1 MIIQSVH
8 AQNVLKY
15 ANLVLKDIPQNGLI
29 AISGRNESGKTS
41 VVETICFAL
50 FGRTFSVPQDRLEK
64 IIRWGETSCQ
74 VEMVFMANDKQLYRL
89 ERSLDYKGTHA
100 AQLYLVDDDKEIAT
114 GPHTVE
120 EAVYEITG
128 FDYPQYLDSLYLAQ
142 REIST
147 PHSQSDTIKAIAGAT
162 DLEYVLEDLAEEAE
176 QERERITDVE
186 YEINNLV
193 EKINELGSTDEA
205 LDSVE
210 TETRALKDKIHETE
224 DAIRQL
230 EKAAD
235 EIQSSCPKLQEVGRH
250 VSTAS
255 LDTSLK
261 TWNEMVDKLEGRMED
276 LRKSCAQIE
285 TDSDLCTES
294 SDLNLYIADMG
305 ERLDAFEDVQG
316 RMGAYRIQLAALLGE
331 NASDHEELHTEE
343 PLPRQRKKLQGQ
355 LSRARFK
362 NVATQVLILASV
374 VLALFTLIG
383 WWQLEYKPD
392 EDLANWYWSWLAQRF
407 NGWDITR
414 NYWLQL
420 ISIGSGLATVI
431 LIFFSMGMSFRIK
444 SLKKQEAELLDRLED
459 IQARAKL
466 IDEAEEIPFTQLI
479 EGLQKLNN
487 EGISRLLKDYIEGDG
502 LPFSNQLALTTEQ
515 DRLIDLM
522 NSCMIS
528 VADLRESIAT
538 EIGRHKR
545 IIEESRE
552 QINALEKEKEEIL
565 ENARQAAALREEVNV
580 LATQT
585 RRHGEH
591 IQTLEMG
598 QYLLTETCRNIYNR
612 FNQVLSKY
620 TGKVMPKLTEDR
632 YKQMQ
637 IGDDLGV
644 RVFSQEKNDFG
655 ELEEFSSGTQ
665 RQMLL
670 AVRLA
675 MAKALVEATGQE
687 KQFIIL
693 DEPFAFF
700 DRERIRATLAAL
712 PKVDKR
718 LDQVWIITQEFED
731 TSSFVLHI
739 ECKQDNDEL
748 IIGQVAS
755 S

>member
-1 MIIQSVH
+1 MIIQSLQ

-15 ANLVLKDIPQNGLI
+15 ANLVLNDIPQSGLI

-74 VEMVFMANDKQLYRL
+74 VEMVFQANDKQLYRL

-100 AQLYLVDDDKEIAT
+100 AQLYRLDEDKAFAT

-162 DLEYVLEDLAEEAE
+162 DLEDVLEDLVMEAE
-176 QERERITDVE
+176 QERDRISDVE

-193 EKINELGSTDEA
+193 AKINELGSSEEE

-210 TETRALKDKIHETE
+210 TETRSLNDKIRETE

-235 EIQSSCPKLQEVGRH
+235 EIQSSCPKLQEVGKRI
-250 VSTAS
+250 STSS
-255 LDTSLK
+255 LETSLK
-261 TWNEMVDKLEGRMED
+261 TWGEMIDDLEERMED

-285 TDSDLCTES
+285 TDSELCTES
-294 SDLNLYIADMG
+294 SDLSLYISDMG
-305 ERLDAFEDVQG
+305 DRLEAFEDVRD
-316 RMGAYRIQLAALLGE
+316 RMNTYRIQLAALLGE
-331 NASDHEELHTEE
+331 EATNHEELHTEE
-343 PLPRQRKKLQGQ
+343 PLPIQRKKIQSQ
-355 LSRARFK
+355 LSRSRLK
-362 NVATQVLILASV
+362 NFFTQLLILVSV
-374 VLALFTLIG
+374 VLALFTLVG

-392 EDLANWYWSWLAQRF
+392 ENLADWYWSWLAQRF
-407 NGWDITR
+407 NGWDAAR
-414 NYWLQL
+414 NHWLQM
-420 ISIGSGLATVI
+420 ISIGAGLATVV
-431 LIFFSMGMSFRIK
+431 LIFISMSISFRLK
-444 SLKKQEAELLDRLED
+444 NLKKQEAGLQDRLED
-459 IQARAKL
+459 IQSRARL
-466 IDEAEEIPFTQLI
+466 IDEAEEIPFTDLI

-487 EGISRLLKDYIEGDG
+487 EGITKLLKEYIEHDG

-522 NSCMIS
+522 NSCMSS

-552 QINALEKEKEEIL
+552 QIQTLEKDKEEIL
-565 ENARQAAALREEVNV
+565 ENARQAAALREEVDV

-585 RRHGEH
+585 RRHEEH
-591 IQTLEMG
+591 IQTLETG
-598 QYLLTETCRNIYNR
+598 QYLLTEACRNIYNR

-620 TGKVMPKLTEDR
+620 TGKVMPKLTDER

-700 DRERIRATLAAL
+700 DRERIRATLNAL

-731 TSSFVLHI
+731 TSTFVLHI
-739 ECKQDNDEL
+739 ECKQDKEEL
-748 IIGQVAS
+748 VIGHVS